1 MLVGNDDG
9 SDILILTSANV
20 RPIRLLG
27 LPSADCENLSKLHLH
42 IPYALVSLKPT
53 EPLNSLNNG

>member
-9 SDILILTSANV
+9 GDILILTSANV

-27 LPSADCENLSKLHLH
+27 LPSADCNLSKLHLQ